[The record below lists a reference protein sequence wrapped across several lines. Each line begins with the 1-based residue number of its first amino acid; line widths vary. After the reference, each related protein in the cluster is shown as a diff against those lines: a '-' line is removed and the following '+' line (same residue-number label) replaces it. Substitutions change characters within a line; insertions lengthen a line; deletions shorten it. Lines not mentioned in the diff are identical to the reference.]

1 MNKIIIQKYCLIL
14 TDLFSIFC
22 GYYLATGIVNH
33 VNVSVVHTFNLHHWS
48 WVKLL
53 DVMVFVVF
61 FWQKQLYFKRR
72 PNWEEVRIIYKVLL
86 LIALINVP
94 VLFFKHLGETTN
106 LMLFCTFWLLL
117 LVLIPMFRSITK
129 LTLFNMGIWQR
140 NLYIVGV
147 DENAVVGY
155 ELLTAS
161 NLLGYEVIGFIDLTN
176 KTSKV
181 LVNERNVPVIKFEEL
196 MVQSKNSEILV
207 CLDGQNLASHLKLIN
222 SLQTYF
228 LSVMILP
235 QLDGL
240 PLYGVEVNH
249 FFGNEQL
256 LLRLES
262 NLSSRFN
269 RVVKRIFDVI
279 LSMILLPFLLFLGLI
294 ISLLILLEDRG
305 KPFFVQQRIGKH
317 GKLFG
322 CIKFRTMHCDA
333 EQILEHWRNH
343 EDPIYLEYV
352 ANNYKLPNDPRVTKI
367 GRFLRKTSLDEL
379 PQIINVLI
387 GQMSLVGPRP
397 LLSGELSDYTDGEFY
412 YTQVTPGI
420 TGLWQISGRSK
431 TSFTD
436 RARLD
441 SWYIKNWSLWYD
453 VVILIKTIVVVLR
466 RDGAY

>member
-1 MNKIIIQKYCLIL
+1 MNKIIVQKYCLIL
-14 TDLFSIFC
+14 SDLFSILC
-22 GYYLATGIVNH
+22 SYYLATEIVNYAH
-33 VNVSVVHTFNLHHWS
+33 GITSHKFNFHHWS

-53 DVMVFVVF
+53 DVAMFIVF

-86 LIALINVP
+86 VIALINIP
-94 VLFFKHLGETTN
+94 VLFFKHLGAATN
-106 LMLFCTFWLLL
+106 LVLFCTFWFLLL
-117 LVLIPMFRSITK
+117 IMIPLFRSIAK
-129 LTLFNMGIWQR
+129 LLLFNLNIWQR
-140 NLYIVGV
+140 DLYIVGA
-147 DENAVVGY
+147 DENAVIGY

-161 NLLGYEVIGFIDLTN
+161 NLLGYSVRGFIDLEN
-176 KTSKV
+176 RTSKV
-181 LVNERNVPVIKFEEL
+181 LVKERSVPVIKIEDL
-196 MVQSKNSEILV
+196 MEQNENSEILV
-207 CLDGQNLASHLKLIN
+207 CLDGQYLASHLKLIN
-222 SLQTYF
+222 SLQTHF

-269 RVVKRIFDVI
+269 RVVKRFFDII
-279 LSMILLPFLLFLGLI
+279 LSLILLIPLFFLGVV
-294 ISLLILLEDRG
+294 ISLLIFLEDKG
-305 KPFFVQQRIGKH
+305 KPFFIQQRIGKY

-322 CIKFRTMHCDA
+322 CIKFRTMHRNA
-333 EQILEHWRNH
+333 EQVLEHWKNH
-343 EDPIYLEYV
+343 EDQIYLDYV
-352 ANNYKLPNDPRVTKI
+352 ANNYKLLNDPRVTKV
-367 GRFLRKTSLDEL
+367 GRLLRKTSLDEL
-379 PQIINVLI
+379 PQLINVII

-397 LLSGELSDYTDGEFY
+397 LLSGELSDYTDGAFY
-412 YTQVTPGI
+412 YTQVSPGI

-453 VVILIKTIVVVLR
+453 VVILIKTVVVVLKS
-466 RDGAY
+466 DGAY

>member
-1 MNKIIIQKYCLIL
+1 MNKIIVQKYCLIL
-14 TDLFSIFC
+14 SDLFSIFC
-22 GYYLATGIVNH
+22 SYYLATEVVNHLNGIVTH
-33 VNVSVVHTFNLHHWS
+33 KFNFHHWS
-48 WVKLL
+48 WLKLL
-53 DVMVFVVF
+53 DVAMFIVF

-86 LIALINVP
+86 IIALINIP
-94 VLFFKHLGETTN
+94 VLFFKHLGATTN
-106 LMLFCTFWLLL
+106 LTLFCTFWLLL

-129 LTLFNMGIWQR
+129 LTLFNMSVWQR

-147 DENAVVGY
+147 DENAVIGY

-161 NLLGYEVIGFIDLTN
+161 NLLGYKVKGFIDLTN

-181 LVNERNVPVIKFEEL
+181 LVSERNVPVIKLEEL
-196 MVQSKNSEILV
+196 MRQNKHSEILV

-269 RVVKRIFDVI
+269 RIIKRIFDIV
-279 LSMILLPFLLFLGLI
+279 LSFILLPILLFLGLL
-294 ISLLILLEDRG
+294 ISLLIFMEDRG
-305 KPFFVQQRIGKH
+305 SPFFIQKRIGKY
-317 GKLFG
+317 GRLFG
-322 CIKFRTMHCDA
+322 CVKFRTMHKDA
-333 EQILEHWRNH
+333 EQILEQWRNH
-343 EDPIYLEYV
+343 DDPIYLEYV
-352 ANNYKLPNDPRVTKI
+352 ANNYKLPMDPRVTKI

-379 PQIINVLI
+379 PQLINVII

-412 YTQVTPGI
+412 YTQVSPGI

-431 TSFTD
+431 TLFTD

-453 VVILIKTIVVVLR
+453 VVILIKTVVVVIKS
-466 RDGAY
+466 DGAY